1 MTAIYFLT
9 RDDLKKLTGY
19 QRPGKQV
26 AWLTERG
33 ISHTVD
39 RKKYPVVRAD
49 DVNAYFERQDR
60 QLAS

>member
-1 MTAIYFLT
+1 MTDIYFLT
-9 RDDLKKLTGY
+9 RDDLKKMTGY

-33 ISHTVD
+33 IPHTVD
-39 RKKYPVVRAD
+39 RNKYPVVRMT
-49 DVNAYFERQDR
+49 DVNAYFERKDR